1 MRETD
6 QSLVFLEFEYIFTIC
21 VILVLALMY
30 LFYVRYPYDKE
41 REPPREIE
49 RRVRGHPKGE
59 GKA

>member
-1 MRETD
+1 M
-6 QSLVFLEFEYIFTIC
+6 VFLEFEYIFTIC